1 MWKILNIV
9 CWTEEFLDKELKYS
23 EKVFH
28 ENGNYPKY
36 VIKQIVKQSYVKHKE
51 QGLDTTNMNVNLNDI
66 VEERNTSEKKQHL
79 LLVPYQNK
87 KGHFVIKSMKKRM
100 KALLPT
106 NIKTKIAFKIVLVS
120 CIVIAALFIFL
131 LRFQSL

>member
-1 MWKILNIV
+1 M
-9 CWTEEFLDKELKYS
+9 KYS

-51 QGLDTTNMNVNLNDI
+51 QGLDTTNMNVNDI

>member
-1 MWKILNIV
+1 MWKILNIF
-9 CWTEEFLDKELKYS
+9 CWTEEFLDKELKYI

-28 ENGNYPKY
+28 ENDNYPKY

-51 QGLDTTNMNVNLNDI
+51 QGMDTTNMNVNLNDI

-79 LLVPYQNK
+79 LLVLYQNK

-100 KALLPT
+100 IALLPT

-120 CIVIAALFIFL
+120 CI
-131 LRFQSL
+131 